1 MYIMYC
7 AYLLILINTHIVM
20 HAHLH
25 ADEEEETEVDTFDV
39 SAEVAH
45 LQLAPPPLK
54 ASPSNEPVL

>member
-1 MYIMYC
+1 
-7 AYLLILINTHIVM
+7 M

-39 SAEVAH
+39 SAEVAQ

-54 ASPSNEPVL
+54 ASPSKEPVLWL